1 MFGEVPQRCI
11 KFNSLKIKL
20 PVHKVK
26 LSVIIFTHY
35 YQFHLYTFSVER
47 YGFGRHHLTSTTRSE
62 LVTYSGETSET
73 DSTTKSKHFD
83 SDKNEA
89 SELNTNEDE
98 SSGSLNII
106 VKGLKTELTELKSQ
120 FDTYRTN
127 TNQTLKTLQDKQV
140 RGLCDEKQ
148 NENNKLREENYKLKQ
163 ENNDLNQRI
172 NNLENKLADLN
183 GKIRTSD
190 EEKASLIA
198 AIRLLQSDIG
208 NGQVETSNERTAWL
222 ESGSKRRQLES
233 IDTILNHRAIG

>member
-1 MFGEVPQRCI
+1 MKRFTAYSVHVLSNGPLSDLKLKHHHITLIEGNGEI
-11 KFNSLKIKL
+11 
-20 PVHKVK
+20 
-26 LSVIIFTHY
+26 
-35 YQFHLYTFSVER
+35 ER
-47 YGFGRHHLTSTTRSE
+47 NGDLF
-62 LVTYSGETSET
+62 SET
-73 DSTTKSKHFD
+73 DSITKSKHFD

-148 NENNKLREENYKLKQ
+148 NENNKLRKENYKLKQ

-208 NGQVETSNERTAWL
+208 NGQVETSNKRTAWL
-222 ESGSKRRQLES
+222 ESGSK
-233 IDTILNHRAIG
+233 